1 MVKTT
6 KSKIAEYVYRLRR
19 EDVSTLIGISRG
31 DHNLLTV
38 YKNIDWKPMIAVLHD
53 LIGLGAQ
60 CREEKHTR
68 VIEDLEERLRIAT
81 RIGAAYLQKYGP
93 IRRKEAWQIP

>member
-6 KSKIAEYVYRLRR
+6 KSTIPEYVYTLRKD
-19 EDVSTLIGISRG
+19 DVSTLIAVSRG
-31 DHNLLTV
+31 DHNLLKV
-38 YKNIDWKPMIAVLHD
+38 YKNMDRKTLRAVLHG

-68 VIEDLEERLRIAT
+68 VIEDLEERLRITT
-81 RIGAAYLQKYGP
+81 RIATAYLRKYGK
-93 IRRKEAWQIP
+93 IRPGKS